1 MKKIAIIVG
10 DPEVNDAFSL
20 SEQGLKL
27 RPWLKN
33 INNSLVSNMRLE
45 YKILRNNGN
54 QNIVRKTVPNVV
66 NLYYSVYLYLK
77 SKLDKLND
85 VSLIFPKDITF
96 KNLKGYDY
104 IFYNFFD
111 PIAAAVLYNDPNKGL
126 QMEKL
131 LHKLDSKTFLMP
143 STKFTNLQH
152 DKCKYY
158 KYLSDSG
165 IPIAPTHCLSKKEW
179 PKDNDSK
186 LAVCKRLVSLFK
198 KEKWNRVFVKP
209 VMGTSGTDAD
219 ELEDPKD
226 TSELLSV
233 ISDLFKK
240 KYPKIVFQKFI
251 AKFAIHPNPEIK
263 MYYVGDSYVYS
274 VVMDDRQ
281 ASASLKQE
289 GGTYTIKDSTLVQ
302 VKKLGAKVI
311 KAIKPL
317 FNGQLLL
324 TRIDVGCCVKG
335 KHFVNEIEY
344 APGFYTSFINGDKK
358 FMIDSLIGDQMLKII
373 GSK

>member
-20 SEQGLKL
+20 SKEGLKL
-27 RPWLKN
+27 RPWLQNVPKN
-33 INNSLVSNMRLE
+33 LISDMRLE
-45 YKILRNNGN
+45 YKILTNSGN
-54 QNIVRKTVPNVV
+54 QNIVRKTVENVV
-66 NLYYSVYLYLK
+66 NLYYSVYLYLIYRLEK
-77 SKLDKLND
+77 NKNNGTT
-85 VSLIFPKDITF
+85 VSLIFPKDITYN
-96 KNLKGYDY
+96 KLKGFDF

-126 QMEKL
+126 QMERLLKKL
-131 LHKLDSKTFLMP
+131 GPKTFLIP
-143 STKFTNLQH
+143 STKFTDLQH

-165 IPIAPTHCLSKKEW
+165 IPIAPTHCLSKQDW
-179 PKDNDSK
+179 PKDSASK
-186 LAVCKRLVSLFK
+186 QAVCKKLVALFK
-198 KEKWNRVFVKP
+198 KEKWSRVFVKP

-219 ELEDPKD
+219 ELEDPTD

-289 GGTYTIKDSTLVQ
+289 GGTYSIKGSTLVQ
-302 VKKLGAKVI
+302 AKKLARTLVPQITVI
-311 KAIKPL
+311 
-317 FNGQLLL
+317 
-324 TRIDVGCCVKG
+324 
-335 KHFVNEIEY
+335 
-344 APGFYTSFINGDKK
+344 
-358 FMIDSLIGDQMLKII
+358 
-373 GSK
+373 